1 MYIYIHIKII
11 YTHNY
16 HISNGFWQ
24 WFGIR
29 ASNFHQGTG
38 VSMSLQPNHP
48 DVLELHLPSR
58 ICCAQ
63 SLRVFFFG
71 GPCGRIRL
79 GEAMDIVFRARILIL
94 LDIRNWRDFVMES
107 IKESLTSIWNRSCS
121 SPVQPDPGSLG
132 RRMTGAGFELA
143 EDAECAICWER
154 LKVHGFERLSC
165 GHAFHSAC
173 QRAWLATH
181 STCPL
186 CRARVAWWWVWICI
200 VLYSDICVWL
210 RNPVPSGTS
219 LGSDKDC

>member
-1 MYIYIHIKII
+1 MVWNPGLKFPPRHWSLDEFA
-11 YTHNY
+11 TE
-16 HISNGFWQ
+16 SPGCV
-24 WFGIR
+24 
-29 ASNFHQGTG
+29 GTPP
-38 VSMSLQPNHP
+38 V
-48 DVLELHLPSR
+48 PSR
-58 ICCAQ
+58 ICSAQ

-71 GPCGRIRL
+71 GPCGRNRL

-94 LDIRNWRDFVMES
+94 LDIRNWRDLVMES
-107 IKESLTSIWNRSCS
+107 IKESVASIWNRSGS

-154 LKVHGFERLSC
+154 LNAHGFERLSC

-186 CRARVAWWWVWICI
+186 CRARVA
-200 VLYSDICVWL
+200 
-210 RNPVPSGTS
+210 
-219 LGSDKDC
+219 